1 MKIRM
6 GIYDAPERQC
16 QPPFDVFP
24 LRSNIAVFGS
34 PMSGKTNFV
43 KTFLVQLHKL
53 RREVRE
59 EIYIIDFGGNI
70 GPYSRLPYVCAYFD
84 NSSEEN
90 IKRVFRTVQRRL
102 EENTE
107 KLSGMGYAAM
117 YEEHPKQC
125 PAHMTLVI
133 ENINAFLTDERYESY
148 RDTLTK
154 LCRDGLSKG
163 LTVVVTG
170 GDTSGVGRLM
180 TNFAQKIGFSLPSE
194 SSTELFGC
202 KVLTTMRLPG
212 RGVANIQD
220 KHYEFQ
226 CFLPYN
232 KSEEEMLGQLQKITP
247 QAKRM
252 EAFEK
257 VIHQRDQ
264 KAAAE
269 NELLVGIEYYEQKPV
284 VIDYERNRCI
294 GIYGKRSFG
303 KTNLLKLILSQLRE
317 KQTYRF
323 VFLDDG
329 RLQLRPLLEIPCPS
343 DRKELQKQVDQEL
356 AKMEEM
362 GCLVNQKR
370 TEYYFRDYSAF
381 RTFLSASSFV
391 GYTFVGK
398 KNYPRMP
405 VTDCRNTVFVIDYRR
420 LYQENLTHLDD
431 IANRLNEQNNLLIF
445 ADIRQAERENN
456 DWLRNMLNVSFLL
469 DNIGEFVSDRGS
481 GHKSIFGEMDAKEL
495 KSQYAKCQ
503 IGDGYCY
510 YPDSDELNKVKFLK
524 AND

>member
-1 MKIRM
+1 M
-6 GIYDAPERQC
+6 GIYDAPEKQC

-34 PMSGKTNFV
+34 PMSGKTNFI

-53 RREVRE
+53 RCNVQE

-70 GPYSRLPYVCAYFD
+70 GPCSRLPYVCAYFD

-90 IKRVFRTVQRRL
+90 IKRVFRAVQRRL

-107 KLSGMGYAAM
+107 KLNSAGYAAM
-117 YEEHPKQC
+117 YEEHPDQC

-154 LCRDGLSKG
+154 FCRDGLSKG

-170 GDTSGVGRLM
+170 ADTSGVGRLM
-180 TNFAQKIGFSLPSE
+180 TNFAQKIGFSLPAD
-194 SSTELFGC
+194 SSTEFFGC
-202 KVLTTMRLPG
+202 KVPTTMRLPG

-220 KHYEFQ
+220 KYYEFH
-226 CFLPYN
+226 CFLPYTN
-232 KSEEEMLGQLQKITP
+232 SEEETLAQLQKITHRV
-247 QAKRM
+247 KRM

-257 VIHQRDQ
+257 VIYQRDQ
-264 KAAAE
+264 RAVAE
-269 NELLVGIEYYEQKPV
+269 NELLVGMEYYEQTPM

-294 GIYGKRSFG
+294 GIYGKRTFG

-317 KQTYRF
+317 KATYRF

-329 RLQLRPLLEIPCPS
+329 RLQLRPLLEKPCHK
-343 DRKELQKQVDQEL
+343 DRKELQKLVDQEL
-356 AKMEEM
+356 AEM
-362 GCLVNQKR
+362 KETGCLVNKEG
-370 TEYYFRDYSAF
+370 TEYYFRDYVAF
-381 RTFLSASSFV
+381 ITFLSASGFLD
-391 GYTFVGK
+391 GK
-398 KNYPRMP
+398 IDAANFPKMP
-405 VTDCRNTVFVIDYRR
+405 VTDCRNTVFVLDYRR
-420 LYQENLTHLDD
+420 LYQQGFRNLND

-445 ADIRQAERENN
+445 ADIRQSEREYN

-503 IGDGYCY
+503 LGDGYCY
-510 YPDSDELNKVKFLK
+510 YPDSDELYKVKFLK
-524 AND
+524 AID